1 MKKQNSNI
9 HVETF
14 KVECLKSKN
23 LYVLLPHS
31 RIKTWASHS
40 LLKNF
45 NSHYLAQLNE
55 QWKKEKDKK
64 LTNPSPISKSD
75 VSKIRSNTSNIF
87 PKKALSAT
95 TEYGTHIHL
104 QFFSKFLETYEL
116 HTWVCKTIKFPENHV
131 GLYIKDLNTK
141 LQTQLV
147 EAVAS
152 FNEISQWKSPK
163 YGKAAQKDTSQNEK
177 KTITLTTSL
186 SKPVINKMINKGLE
200 LGRANNLVRTLATTP
215 SNFLTPKLYTNLI
228 KDRATQKKYKMEFW
242 SKKQLKTW
250 KAGAFLSVAQ
260 GSKNRE
266 SGIVHLSYKPQH
278 SKGKVALV
286 GKGVCFDSGGYNIK
300 TENYM
305 LTMHRDMTGSA
316 VALALFETLKT
327 LKVPVEVHAYLGLVE
342 NLISEEASH
351 PNEVVV
357 ASDGTSIEIINTDAE
372 GRMVLAD
379 TLSLTKKNRPGL
391 ILDFATLTGGA
402 VYSIGTQRSAI
413 FSNHEK
419 YLKLGYECGQLSGER
434 VWGFPTGEDFKER
447 LKSEV
452 ADTLQCSPQ
461 RGIDHIL
468 AATFLRKFVGEQIPW
483 LHMDLSS
490 ESHTGGLGLVKTEV
504 TGFGVRWGFEVIKSF
519 YKLNV

>member
-1 MKKQNSNI
+1 MKEQSNI
-9 HVETF
+9 QIDTLNAES
-14 KVECLKSKN
+14 LKSKD

-31 RIKTWASHS
+31 RIKTWGSHS
-40 LLKNF
+40 LFKNL
-45 NSHYLAQLNE
+45 NSHSIVQLHEKSKKQQREAQKS
-55 QWKKEKDKK
+55 QVFKTSSKKVKSE
-64 LTNPSPISKSD
+64 LPSPS
-75 VSKIRSNTSNIF
+75 IF
-87 PKKALSAT
+87 PAKALSAT
-95 TEYGTHIHL
+95 TEYGTSIYL
-104 QFFSKFLETYEL
+104 QFFSKSLENYEL
-116 HTWVCKTIKFPENHV
+116 HTWVRKNIKFPENYV
-131 GLYIKDLNTK
+131 GLYIKDLNGK
-141 LQTQLV
+141 LQMQFV
-147 EAVAS
+147 EAIAS
-152 FNEISQWKSPK
+152 FSEISQWESPK
-163 YGKAAQKDTSQNEK
+163 YGKASKKKISQNEK
-177 KTITLTTSL
+177 KTIALTTSL
-186 SKPVINKMINKGLE
+186 SKPSVKKIIHRGLE

-215 SNFLTPKLYTNLI
+215 SNFLTPKLYTDLV
-228 KDRATQKKYKMEFW
+228 KERATQKKYKMEFW

-266 SGIVHLSYKPQH
+266 SGIVHLSYRPQR

-316 VALALFETLKT
+316 VALALFETVKA
-327 LKVPVEVHAYLGLVE
+327 LKVPLEVHAYLGLVE

-379 TLSLTKKNRPGL
+379 TLALTKKSRPGL

-402 VYSIGTQRSAI
+402 VYSIGTKRSAI
-413 FSNHEK
+413 FSNYEK
-419 YLKLGYECGQLSGER
+419 YLRLGYECGQSSGER
-434 VWGFPTGEDFKER
+434 VWGFPTGGDFKER

-468 AATFLRKFVGEQIPW
+468 AATFLRQFVGEEIPW

-490 ESHTGGLGLVKTEV
+490 ESHSGGLGLVKTEV
-504 TGFGVRWGFEVIKSF
+504 TGFGVRWGLEVIRAF

>member
-1 MKKQNSNI
+1 MKEQSNI
-9 HVETF
+9 QIGTLNAES
-14 KVECLKSKN
+14 LKSKD
-23 LYVLLPHS
+23 LYVLLPHNQ
-31 RIKTWASHS
+31 IKTWGSHS
-40 LLKNF
+40 LFKNL
-45 NSHYLAQLNE
+45 NSHSMTQFHEKWKE
-55 QWKKEKDKK
+55 QQKETQNLQVFKTSSEK
-64 LTNPSPISKSD
+64 IKSEWH
-75 VSKIRSNTSNIF
+75 SLSIF

-95 TEYGTHIHL
+95 TEYGTSVYL
-104 QFFSKFLETYEL
+104 QFFPKSLETYEL
-116 HTWVCKTIKFPENHV
+116 HTWVRKNIKFPENHV
-131 GLYIKDLNTK
+131 GLYIKDLNAK
-141 LQTQLV
+141 LQTQLI

-152 FNEISQWKSPK
+152 FSEISQWESPK
-163 YGKAAQKDTSQNEK
+163 YGKSAKKDASLNEK
-177 KTITLTTSL
+177 KTIALTTSL
-186 SKPVINKMINKGLE
+186 LKPSIKKVIHKGLE
-200 LGRANNLVRTLATTP
+200 LGRANNLVRTLAATP

-228 KDRATQKKYKMEFW
+228 KERATQKKYKMEFW
-242 SKKQLKTW
+242 NKKQLKMW
-250 KAGAFLSVAQ
+250 KAGAFLSIAQ

-266 SGIVHLSYKPQH
+266 SGIVHLSYKPQR

-316 VALALFETLKT
+316 VALALFETVKA
-327 LKVPVEVHAYLGLVE
+327 LKVPIEIHAYLGLVE

-357 ASDGTSIEIINTDAE
+357 ASEGTSIEIINTDAE

-379 TLSLTKKNRPGL
+379 TLALTKKNRPGL

-402 VYSIGTQRSAI
+402 VYSIGTKRAAI

-419 YLKLGYECGQLSGER
+419 YLKLGYESGQSSGER
-434 VWGFPTGEDFKER
+434 VWGFPTGGDFKER

-468 AATFLRKFVGEQIPW
+468 AATFLRQFVGEQIPW

-490 ESHTGGLGLVKTEV
+490 ESHRGGLGLVKTEV
-504 TGFGVRWGFEVIKSF
+504 TGFGVRWGLEVIKSF